1 MARGGKRPGA
11 GRPRSPDPYR
21 QIIGCR
27 EMPSDMLPHEVLA
40 AIARGEPM
48 KAQYFDKATGEP
60 VGEPIDVYPTLDQ
73 RIRAARLAAPYH
85 AAKMASIQ
93 TFVPCAAPVGSPK
106 VVDPFHKLWA
116 MLKDPNEERA

>member
-11 GRPRSPDPYR
+11 GRPRKPDPFR

-48 KAQYFDKATGEP
+48 KVQYFDNATGAP

-93 TFVPCAAPVGSPK
+93 TFVPHSALGGSPEAL
-106 VVDPFHKLWA
+106 DGFSKL
-116 MLKDPNEERA
+116 